1 MVTSPALQPARAVE
15 RPRRPDAAD
24 ALGFLAG
31 KHYTCYCGRS
41 LVGTMLCPSC
51 ADEMVECLVIRP
63 RPDAALE
70 FAKIG

>member
-1 MVTSPALQPARAVE
+1 MVTSLDLQPERALA

-24 ALGFLAG
+24 TLGFLAG
-31 KHYTCYCGRS
+31 RHYTCYCGQS

-51 ADEMVECLVIRP
+51 ADEMVERLVIR
-63 RPDAALE
+63 RRAAPGRE

>member
-1 MVTSPALQPARAVE
+1 MVTPLALQPARAVE
-15 RPRRPDAAD
+15 PPRRPDAAD

-31 KHYTCYCGRS
+31 RHYTCYCGQS

-51 ADEMVECLVIRP
+51 AEEMVKCLVIRRRGVP
-63 RPDAALE
+63 GIQ

>member
-1 MVTSPALQPARAVE
+1 MVTSLALQPLRAVE
-15 RPRRPDAAD
+15 RPRSADAAD

-31 KHYTCYCGRS
+31 RHYTCYCGQS

-51 ADEMVECLVIRP
+51 ADEMVRRLVTGR
-63 RPDAALE
+63 RAAHAIE